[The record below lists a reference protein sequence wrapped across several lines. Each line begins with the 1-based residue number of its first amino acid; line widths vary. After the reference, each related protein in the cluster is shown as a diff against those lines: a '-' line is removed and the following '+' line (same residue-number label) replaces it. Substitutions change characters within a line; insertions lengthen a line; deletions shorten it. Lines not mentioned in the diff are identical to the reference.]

1 MGSELVVV
9 NSYSI
14 FFFKSL
20 FIVHSFVHGLFVC
33 YLFVRLLLPP
43 PFPSNRLI
51 VFWDESLNVLT
62 FTFCVFQYHTHNL
75 RHADT
80 ITVFVVLQYHTL
92 FLDECTHLIRII
104 SLVSHLLLKLFFR
117 HTLDFFQFSVS
128 HSKWNVFF

>member
-1 MGSELVVV
+1 MARDDYHDD
-9 NSYSI
+9 NSDDNKDHNNKDM
-14 FFFKSL
+14 FNL
-20 FIVHSFVHGLFVC
+20 
-33 YLFVRLLLPP
+33 
-43 PFPSNRLI
+43 
-51 VFWDESLNVLT
+51 WDESLNVLT

-128 HSKWNVFF
+128 HSK